1 MSYQQIL
8 KPKDKIKRIFINF
21 LTMIDKIPHS
31 SSFQILLQQYKYASS
46 GNSDSESVEIH
57 ANYLSLMRKQ
67 FNILQLCEQIN
78 QDISKIKEDCQKVKT
93 QLEKQLNLAQNM
105 EKVYMNKLK

>member
-31 SSFQILLQQYKYASS
+31 SSF
-46 GNSDSESVEIH
+46 
-57 ANYLSLMRKQ
+57 
-67 FNILQLCEQIN
+67 
-78 QDISKIKEDCQKVKT
+78 
-93 QLEKQLNLAQNM
+93 
-105 EKVYMNKLK
+105 